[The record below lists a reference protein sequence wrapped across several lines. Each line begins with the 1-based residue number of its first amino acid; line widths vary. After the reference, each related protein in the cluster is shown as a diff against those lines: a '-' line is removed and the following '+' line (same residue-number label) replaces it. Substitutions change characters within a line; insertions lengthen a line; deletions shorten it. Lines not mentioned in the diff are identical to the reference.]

1 MKKFRFL
8 FLFDLLIYYMVI
20 SDGFNSI
27 INYIFLL
34 SYFVLLLI
42 NIINRLCVLDSLVNG
57 LLINYLINF
66 VVILIY
72 FCIKPINSY
81 DYKLVF

>member
-1 MKKFRFL
+1 
-8 FLFDLLIYYMVI
+8 MVI

-27 INYIFLL
+27 INYISLL

-42 NIINRLCVLDSLVNG
+42 NIINKLCVLDSLING

-72 FCIKPINSY
+72 LFIKVFIFHFCDSNFAFHI
-81 DYKLVF
+81 YKISGKTRS